1 MEVVVASSFERFEEL
16 FASLINYLEQM
27 AKADGT
33 SDLPD
38 EKLRPLV
45 GASER
50 LLKAKPWEYAAD
62 NPPFGLASRQ
72 PGARP
77 MYAAILGAERE
88 VLGVALYTSLE
99 DYENTRETGEALLT
113 APEFLDDAVEVLQA
127 IRQRTFLVAFEP
139 RDKLKPA
146 YREQLARCGWPR
158 RRKLVPTFG
167 SLGGEQEPGDLSAEE
182 AADVALA
189 VDALVE
195 ICRRHRQQIA
205 AEEFPIRDRVEIQ
218 FGSRTVTVDV
228 SAPPDEEPGATP
240 AIVYRFKVSLQGYKD
255 VWRRI
260 DVRGN
265 QTLTDL
271 HDAIQEAFGLSQ
283 DDLRTLARNSLQ
295 AAFLPDS
302 RRGDI
307 LRELDAID

>member
-1 MEVVVASSFERFEEL
+1 MARREQPVSLGIIPEPGQPAETLVEALFHPAPTSGQRKRPVLPGRAVLFDEQLADQVRRLLAPHDVEVVVASSVERFEEL

-146 YREQLARCGWPR
+146 YREQLARCG
-158 RRKLVPTFG
+158 
-167 SLGGEQEPGDLSAEE
+167 
-182 AADVALA
+182 
-189 VDALVE
+189 
-195 ICRRHRQQIA
+195 CQI
-205 AEEFPIRDRVEIQ
+205 Q
-218 FGSRTVTVDV
+218 C
-228 SAPPDEEPGATP
+228 
-240 AIVYRFKVSLQGYKD
+240 
-255 VWRRI
+255 
-260 DVRGN
+260 
-265 QTLTDL
+265 
-271 HDAIQEAFGLSQ
+271 
-283 DDLRTLARNSLQ
+283 
-295 AAFLPDS
+295 
-302 RRGDI
+302 
-307 LRELDAID
+307 